1 MILLTIALWIIVSCI
16 GLAAFYLVAAWVLRT
31 LQSLEDDYDRDW
43 WV

>member
-1 MILLTIALWIIVSCI
+1 MTLLAIATCVVVSCA
-16 GLAAFYLVAAWVLRT
+16 GLAAFYFVAAWVLRM